1 MKGRGNRNKGEK
13 KKKKKKKNKKEK
25 KVNGISVSVTFLWAK
40 KFVVVILRT
49 PLFSCLLF
57 SFYPTT
63 FLLFI
68 NR

>member
-1 MKGRGNRNKGEK
+1 MKGRGKRNKGEK
-13 KKKKKKKNKKEK
+13 KNKKTK

-49 PLFSCLLF
+49 PLFSGLLF